1 MFELIKLRKRHG
13 RPVIPDVLGA
23 AVPPPFRGFPLLTE
37 ARCPD
42 GCEACVRACPT
53 GAVRKGPL
61 RLDLGACVFCGDCE
75 SACPAGAIR
84 FSPGHRLGAT
94 RRDSLVVDSSIRASD
109 YAGSAVESR
118 REIRR
123 LFGRSLK
130 LRQVSAGG
138 CNGCEMELSAC
149 NNVNFDMSRFGIDF
163 VASPRHADG
172 LVLTGPVS
180 RNMAPALRDAYH
192 SLAEPKIVVAV
203 GACAISGG
211 LFAESPDV
219 DRSFFNDAPVDL
231 HIPGC
236 PTHPLSFIRAV
247 CDFLGRAGGRADDYR
262 TGVIRSR

>member
-23 AVPPPFRGFPLLTE
+23 AVPPPFRGFPRLAE
-37 ARCPD
+37 ARCLD

-53 GAVRKGPL
+53 GAVRKEPL

-75 SACPAGAIR
+75 SVCPAGALR
-84 FSPGHRLGAT
+84 FGSDHRLGAT
-94 RRDSLVVDSSIRASD
+94 RRDSLVVDSSINPSD
-109 YAGSAVESR
+109 FAGAAVESR
-118 REIRR
+118 RDIRR

-138 CNGCEMELSAC
+138 CNGCEMELGAC
-149 NNVNFDMSRFGIDF
+149 NNVNFDMSRYGIDF

-211 LFAESPDV
+211 LFGESPEV
-219 DRSFFNDAPVDL
+219 NRSFLNEIRPDL
-231 HIPGC
+231 FIPGC
-236 PTHPLSFIRAV
+236 PSHPLTVIRAIL
-247 CDFLGRAGGRADDYR
+247 DFLGQ
-262 TGVIRSR
+262 TGQRP